1 MPSETKTVEEINS
14 KLWRVYIL
22 TSQGKKLGDAIRT
35 VGINPVTYYRWC
47 KQYEALIEAQAGQ
60 MKALQ
65 EEHDRLCRT
74 VSELTAALDNLIL
87 ERAKRSNF

>member
-1 MPSETKTVEEINS
+1 MPRKGETVEEIFVKFRQVQTLKWQGT
-14 KLWRVYIL
+14 KLPE
-22 TSQGKKLGDAIRT
+22 AIRT
-35 VGINPVTYYRWC
+35 VGITPVTYYRWR

-60 MKALQ
+60 LKALQ

>member
-1 MPSETKTVEEINS
+1 MPSERKTVEEINS

-22 TSQGKKLGDAIRT
+22 TSQGEKLGDAIRT
-35 VGINPVTYYRWC
+35 VGINPVTYYRWR

-60 MKALQ
+60 LKALQ